1 MTNVCALPRADA
13 IPDRSARVHDAR
25 WLVSFCAGDAEMV
38 LLMRHLHRV
47 HNVLT
52 VADFDAAGWSVVNT
66 YPRKLPPEKLLAFY
80 RRLGR
85 KRKDSGAVGFE
96 GNVIDLFAVRR

>member
-1 MTNVCALPRADA
+1 MNNVFALPCPDA

-25 WLVSFCAGDAEMV
+25 WLVSFCARDVEMV

-52 VADFDAAGWSVVNT
+52 VGDFDAAGWGVVNT
-66 YPRKLPPEKLLAFY
+66 YPRRLPPEKLLAFY

-85 KRKDSGAVGFE
+85 KRKQSTPTGRSG
-96 GNVIDLFAVRR
+96 VILDLFGARR